1 MPKTIIKTFFII
13 FLASALM
20 LLLIP
25 FISRKIY
32 YITLFSFIGYF
43 YLTLLF
49 FKIFNKKLSIIFVV
63 VIIFAAMFL
72 FHSYTIYTWFV
83 WDTYGLPAV
92 IAQCL
97 GVISAYYYHKSK
109 SPKNIVPFFLSSCF
123 VIFMF
128 FQGWD
133 YWLHKIN
140 YGTFTGRIEAYKL
153 QTNFEAFDERKNLIA
168 NNNFQDKIVLLDFWY
183 TRCGICFDKFP
194 QVQVAYDKYKND
206 SSVLIYA
213 VNKPIEEDKPNQA
226 FEMIKEEGHSFPVVI
241 AKDEDLPEK
250 FGVKGYPTTFVIDR
264 NGKIIYKGDI
274 EGAVKMVEELKRRG

>member
-133 YWLHKIN
+133 YCFI
-140 YGTFTGRIEAYKL
+140 KL
-153 QTNFEAFDERKNLIA
+153 IMELL
-168 NNNFQDKIVLLDFWY
+168 QDVL
-183 TRCGICFDKFP
+183 
-194 QVQVAYDKYKND
+194 
-206 SSVLIYA
+206 
-213 VNKPIEEDKPNQA
+213 KPINFKLTLKPL
-226 FEMIKEEGHSFPVVI
+226 M
-241 AKDEDLPEK
+241 
-250 FGVKGYPTTFVIDR
+250 
-264 NGKIIYKGDI
+264 NGKI
-274 EGAVKMVEELKRRG
+274 